1 MIIQNHTTADAVKA
15 ISKKVSQ
22 KTAEATGDSIGNKT
36 ADKITKISKNNDKE
50 VVFKNYTPF
59 TDCIIETNNT
69 QIDNAKD
76 MDVVMLMYNWIEY
89 SNNYLE
95 LLGSLRQY
103 YRDEPFLDTN
113 GLLLIFL
120 MLIITVLCLN
130 LNQN

>member
-1 MIIQNHTTADAVKA
+1 
-15 ISKKVSQ
+15 
-22 KTAEATGDSIGNKT
+22 
-36 ADKITKISKNNDKE
+36 
-50 VVFKNYTPF
+50 
-59 TDCIIETNNT
+59 
-69 QIDNAKD
+69 